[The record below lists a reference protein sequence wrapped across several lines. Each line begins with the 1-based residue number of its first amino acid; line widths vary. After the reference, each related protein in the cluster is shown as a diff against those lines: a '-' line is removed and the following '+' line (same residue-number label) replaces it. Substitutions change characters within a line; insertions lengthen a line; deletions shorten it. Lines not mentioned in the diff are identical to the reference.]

1 MEIAGDE
8 YNCKTTIYFLPDG
21 HVMQG
26 DEFAAS
32 ALASLPE
39 KTRILVGYKYG
50 GKVTAKRSA
59 FDICGKA
66 WNFPSTYYRLPDG
79 SVVPGNR
86 LNENQIPRNT
96 IVFFRN

>member
-1 MEIAGDE
+1 MI
-8 YNCKTTIYFLPDG
+8 
-21 HVMQG
+21 QG
-26 DEFAAS
+26 DEMAESVFAV
-32 ALASLPE
+32 LPQ

-66 WNFPSTYYRLPDG
+66 WHFPSTYYRLPDG

-86 LNENQIPRNT
+86 LNEGQIPKNT